1 MTKWTAADIPDQT
14 GRTAVITGANTGLG
28 FETAAALAAHGAHVV
43 LAVRNLDKGKQA
55 AARITEATPGAEVEL
70 QELDLTSLASVRAA
84 AAQLKS
90 DHQRIDLLINNAGV
104 MYTPRQTTADG
115 FEMQFGTNHLG
126 HFALTGLLIDRLLP
140 VAGSRVVTISSVG
153 HRIRAAIHFDDLQW
167 ERRYRRVAAYGQ
179 AKLANLLFTYELQ
192 RRLAPGGTTIAVA
205 SHPGVSNTELVRNM
219 PRPLVAVAAILA
231 PLMQDAELG
240 ALPTLRAAT
249 DPAVRGGQYF
259 GPDGF
264 GEIRGYP
271 KVVAYLSR
279 CAAEDFSQSG
289 GGHGGRGAD
298 LALTADL
305 GSGDR
310 CSLLEQRS
318 DGSSSEQESHGDIVG
333 VPRAGRRVVDCVVQ
347 DRRHDAGGTVGRGGD
362 DAPTGGVLLVDC
374 QRDQVDPVLSE
385 FRLASG
391 VFGVQA
397 VIPHLR
403 SPAHPEAARKQPFAS
418 DAPLFALNHDVAQ
431 VQQRG
436 AYLVLGA
443 ATCFVAQRRFA
454 N

>member
-205 SHPGVSNTELVRNM
+205 SHPGVSNTEVVRNM

-240 ALPTLRAAT
+240 PCRHCV
-249 DPAVRGGQYF
+249 P
-259 GPDGF
+259 PP
-264 GEIRGYP
+264 IP
-271 KVVAYLSR
+271 R
-279 CAAEDFSQSG
+279 CAAASTSDPMASVKY
-289 GGHGGRGAD
+289 GATRRWWPPAPSLTTSSCSAACGLCPKSSPGSSIPSD
-298 LALTADL
+298 EPDSTATVGQHSTMLTATL
-305 GSGDR
+305 MASPPAEV
-310 CSLLEQRS
+310 SL
-318 DGSSSEQESHGDIVG
+318 
-333 VPRAGRRVVDCVVQ
+333 
-347 DRRHDAGGTVGRGGD
+347 
-362 DAPTGGVLLVDC
+362 
-374 QRDQVDPVLSE
+374 
-385 FRLASG
+385 
-391 VFGVQA
+391 
-397 VIPHLR
+397 
-403 SPAHPEAARKQPFAS
+403 
-418 DAPLFALNHDVAQ
+418 
-431 VQQRG
+431 
-436 AYLVLGA
+436 YLV
-443 ATCFVAQRRFA
+443 CMSRRWRA
-454 N
+454 WCR

>member
-1 MTKWTAADIPDQT
+1 M
-14 GRTAVITGANTGLG
+14 
-28 FETAAALAAHGAHVV
+28 V

-240 ALPTLRAAT
+240 PCRHCVPPPIPRCAAASTSDPMASVKYGATRRWWPPAPSLTTSSCSAACGLCPKSSPGSSIPSDEPDSTATVGQHSTMLTATLMASPPAEVSLYLVYVRAGGAHGV
-249 DPAVRGGQYF
+249 DDLVEGDAMDAVAAQCHPCGVDGLAGGNRVAFDAGDLHQP
-259 GPDGF
+259 GDGVTGQAEAVF
-264 GEIRGYP
+264 HGDLGG
-271 KVVAYLSR
+271 VFHLSR

-333 VPRAGRRVVDCVVQ
+333 VP
-347 DRRHDAGGTVGRGGD
+347 
-362 DAPTGGVLLVDC
+362 AP
-374 QRDQVDPVLSE
+374 
-385 FRLASG
+385 A
-391 VFGVQA
+391 
-397 VIPHLR
+397 
-403 SPAHPEAARKQPFAS
+403 
-418 DAPLFALNHDVAQ
+418 DV
-431 VQQRG
+431 
-436 AYLVLGA
+436 
-443 ATCFVAQRRFA
+443 
-454 N
+454 

>member
-1 MTKWTAADIPDQT
+1 M
-14 GRTAVITGANTGLG
+14 
-28 FETAAALAAHGAHVV
+28 
-43 LAVRNLDKGKQA
+43 
-55 AARITEATPGAEVEL
+55 
-70 QELDLTSLASVRAA
+70 RAA

-240 ALPTLRAAT
+240 PCRHCVPPPIPRCAAASTSDPMASVKYGATRRWWPPAPSLTTSSCSAACGLCPKSSPGSSIPSDEPDSTATVGQHSTMLTATLMASPPAEVSFVLGVYVRAGGAHGV
-249 DPAVRGGQYF
+249 DDLVEGDAMDAVAAQCHPCGVDGLAGGNRVAFDAGDLHQP
-259 GPDGF
+259 GDGVTGQAEAVF
-264 GEIRGYP
+264 HGDLGG
-271 KVVAYLSR
+271 VFHLSR

-333 VPRAGRRVVDCVVQ
+333 VP
-347 DRRHDAGGTVGRGGD
+347 
-362 DAPTGGVLLVDC
+362 AP
-374 QRDQVDPVLSE
+374 
-385 FRLASG
+385 A
-391 VFGVQA
+391 
-397 VIPHLR
+397 
-403 SPAHPEAARKQPFAS
+403 
-418 DAPLFALNHDVAQ
+418 DV
-431 VQQRG
+431 
-436 AYLVLGA
+436 
-443 ATCFVAQRRFA
+443 
-454 N
+454 

>member
-192 RRLAPGGTTIAVA
+192 RRLAPGGTTIGRVA
-205 SHPGVSNTELVRNM
+205 PWSVQHRTGPQHAT
-219 PRPLVAVAAILA
+219 AARRGGGHTGA
-231 PLMQDAELG
+231 ADARRRTG
-240 ALPTLRAAT
+240 PPTLRAAT
-249 DPAVRGGQYF
+249 DPAVRGGQYSDPMASVKY
-259 GPDGF
+259 GLP
-264 GEIRGYP
+264 E
-271 KVVAYLSR
+271 VVASSAQLTTNSCSAACWLRRRAHWSLSR
-279 CAAEDFSQSG
+279 RMSRINGNGWSTPTMLTATLMATPCEVSLYLVCMSAPAARMVSMTWS
-289 GGHGGRGAD
+289 RVTRWMPSPRNAIRA
-298 LALTADL
+298 ALTAL
-305 GSGDR
+305 PAEIALRSMQGICTSPAMGSQVR
-310 CSLLEQRS
+310 PRLCSMAISAAFSTCR
-318 DGSSSEQESHGDIVG
+318 G
-333 VPRAGRRVVDCVVQ
+333 VPPRISAN
-347 DRRHDAGGTVGRGGD
+347 
-362 DAPTGGVLLVDC
+362 
-374 QRDQVDPVLSE
+374 
-385 FRLASG
+385 
-391 VFGVQA
+391 
-397 VIPHLR
+397 
-403 SPAHPEAARKQPFAS
+403 PA
-418 DAPLFALNHDVAQ
+418 
-431 VQQRG
+431 
-436 AYLVLGA
+436 A
-443 ATCFVAQRRFA
+443 ATAA
-454 N
+454 AEPTSP